1 MTTMQRTQNGNN
13 SYLLES
19 TAVQVKMFVHSNP
32 RDAEKAIAQ
41 WLKENDVIIH
51 HIAQSQSEKNGSF
64 VFVITL
70 FYLQN
75 N

>member
-1 MTTMQRTQNGNN
+1 MTTIPLTRNT
-13 SYLLES
+13 SKDFTLES
-19 TAVQVKMFVHSNP
+19 SSVQVKMFIHNNP
-32 RDAEKAIAQ
+32 KEAEKEIEH

>member
-1 MTTMQRTQNGNN
+1 MTTIQLKQNTGKEFLYD
-13 SYLLES
+13 SS
-19 TAVQVKMFVHSNP
+19 AVQVKMFIHSNP
-32 RDAEKAIAQ
+32 KDAEKAIAQ

>member
-1 MTTMQRTQNGNN
+1 MTTIQLKQNTGKEFLYD
-13 SYLLES
+13 SS
-19 TAVQVKMFVHSNP
+19 SVQVKMFVHSNP
-32 RDAEKAIAQ
+32 KDAEKEIAQ

-51 HIAQSQSEKNGSF
+51 HIAQSQSEKGGSF
-64 VFVITL
+64 VFVLTL

>member
-1 MTTMQRTQNGNN
+1 
-13 SYLLES
+13 
-19 TAVQVKMFVHSNP
+19 MFVHSNP
-32 RDAEKAIAQ
+32 KDAEKAIAQ

-51 HIAQSQSEKNGSF
+51 HIAQSQSEKGGSF
-64 VFVITL
+64 VFVLTL

>member
-1 MTTMQRTQNGNN
+1 MTTIQLKQNTGKEFLYD
-13 SYLLES
+13 SS
-19 TAVQVKMFVHSNP
+19 SVQVKMFVHSNP
-32 RDAEKAIAQ
+32 KDAEKAIAQ

-51 HIAQSQSEKNGSF
+51 HIAQSQSEKGGSF
-64 VFVITL
+64 VFVLTL

>member
-1 MTTMQRTQNGNN
+1 MTTKQLTRNESNAF
-13 SYLLES
+13 LLES
-19 TAVQVKMFVHSNP
+19 SQLQVKMFINNNP
-32 RDAEKAIAQ
+32 KEAEKAITN

-51 HIAQSQSEKNGSF
+51 HIVQSQSEKNGSF

>member
-1 MTTMQRTQNGNN
+1 MTTIQLTGNRDKEF
-13 SYLLES
+13 LLDS
-19 TAVQVKMFVHSNP
+19 SATQVKMFIHNNP
-32 RDAEKAIAQ
+32 RDAEKTIAQ

-51 HIAQSQSEKNGSF
+51 HIAQSQSEKGGSF
-64 VFVITL
+64 VFVVTL

>member
-1 MTTMQRTQNGNN
+1 MTTIQLTQNADKEFLFD
-13 SYLLES
+13 SS
-19 TAVQVKMFVHSNP
+19 AVQVKMFIHNNP
-32 RDAEKAIAQ
+32 KDAEKAISQ

-51 HIAQSQSEKNGSF
+51 HIAQSQSEKSGSF
-64 VFVITL
+64 VFVLTL

>member
-1 MTTMQRTQNGNN
+1 MTTIQLKQNTGKEFLYD
-13 SYLLES
+13 SS
-19 TAVQVKMFVHSNP
+19 SVKVKMFIHQNP
-32 RDAEKAIAQ
+32 KDAEKAIAQ

-51 HIAQSQSEKNGSF
+51 HIAQSQSEKGGSF
-64 VFVITL
+64 VFVLTL